1 MAFTFLKTGAASAK
15 LAQKAAAEAE
25 ARQQQGN
32 RMFRFWMKEKE
43 EARIT
48 FVDGDLAKDGP
59 LAGYP
64 DPPRYYEHNL
74 FLNGVWNNFFVCPE
88 RTSPDSGEKCPLC
101 ESGDKPSLIALFT
114 IIDHRQIHVQQGQDE
129 GVQGHQ
135 EAAGGQAADLRVA
148 DQARHQAGRAGGLHV

>member
-15 LAQKAAAEAE
+15 LAQKAAAEPE
-25 ARQQQGN
+25 ARKQQGK
-32 RMFRFWMKEKE
+32 MFRFWMKEKE

-74 FLNGVWNNFFVCPE
+74 FLNGRVE
-88 RTSPDSGEKCPLC
+88 QLLRLSGE
-101 ESGDKPSLIALFT
+101 
-114 IIDHRQIHVQQGQDE
+114 DHPGRQRQVSH
-129 GVQGHQ
+129 
-135 EAAGGQAADLRVA
+135 L
-148 DQARHQAGRAGGLHV
+148 